1 MSVLVYS
8 DNSDLAKEI
17 AACSLELAS
26 QLDCGT
32 LFVQLDELEDPIE
45 ITGKVVLLKADR
57 RLSYKADLIVAALS
71 NLASKMKPP
80 VILIGATRLG
90 RQVAAQMAVRMKVGA
105 LSEVRS
111 LKVENM
117 MLTGI
122 KAVYG
127 GRFTAKVSS
136 SIPCVATI
144 PTGAYQKNIGSP
156 TSVETISVDGTP
168 EKVVHIET
176 RPKKKG
182 STDIKTASIII
193 SAGRGFKK
201 KEDLVLLEKLAKRL
215 DGAVGCS
222 RPISSDLGWMGEE
235 NHIGLT
241 GAYVHPDLYVAVGIS
256 GQLQHIA
263 GIRDSK
269 IIIAINKDKQ
279 APIFQ
284 IADYGIVGDLYEIIP
299 ALLKCL
305 S

>member
-1 MSVLVYS
+1 MTVLAYS
-8 DNSDLAKEI
+8 ENSDLAAETFT
-17 AACSLELAS
+17 ASREVAS
-26 QLDCGT
+26 QLDCEA
-32 LFVQLDELEDPIE
+32 LSVQLDEVDKSIQVN
-45 ITGKVVLLKADR
+45 GKVALLKSDR
-57 RLSYKADLIVAALS
+57 CLGGNPDLIVTALS
-71 NLASKMKPP
+71 NLVLKLNAS

-90 RQVAAQMAVRMKVGA
+90 RQVASRMAVRMRVGA

-111 LKVENM
+111 LKVEDAK
-117 MLTGI
+117 LTGVR
-122 KAVYG
+122 AVYG
-127 GRFTAKVSS
+127 GRFTANVSS
-136 SIPCVATI
+136 GIPCVATI
-144 PTGAYQKNIGSP
+144 PAGAYQKNVGSP
-156 TSVETISVDGTP
+156 VSVEIISLDRMS

-176 RPKKKG
+176 RPKIKG
-182 STDIKTASIII
+182 SNDIKTASIII

-201 KEDLVLLEKLAKRL
+201 KEDLLMLEKLAKRL

-222 RPISSDLGWMGEE
+222 RPLSSDLGWMGEE

-269 IIIAINKDKQ
+269 IIVAINKDKK

-299 ALLKCL
+299 ALLNYL
-305 S
+305 A